1 MVISGIFVVQSLEGK
16 DAEGFETVALCNNQ
30 MEENLTFRCYLPPHL
45 RPSRCEIKTGSKAF
59 GFADTVTG
67 YGVLLQGLDCD
78 VTFDDKNN
86 YHYTKTLTVDGAC
99 DFKDKLDVSKNITSS
114 TGNIKANAGD
124 VVATTVSLKNHVH
137 PATLTASVEGTAGAP
152 PTALPVVAAGTATG
166 STNPPT
172 P

>member
-45 RPSRCEIKTGSKAF
+45 RPSRCEIKAGSKAF

-114 TGNIKANAGD
+114 TGDIKANAGD

-137 PATLTASVEGTAGAP
+137 PATLTASVEGTAGTP
-152 PTALPVVAAGTATG
+152 PTALPVVAGGTATG
-166 STNPPT
+166 TTNPPT